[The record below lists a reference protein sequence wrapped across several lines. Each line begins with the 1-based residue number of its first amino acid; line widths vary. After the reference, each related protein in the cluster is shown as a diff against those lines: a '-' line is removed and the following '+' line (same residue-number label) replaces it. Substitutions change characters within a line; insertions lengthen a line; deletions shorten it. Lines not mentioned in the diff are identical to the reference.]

1 MMLIVF
7 LPFSLFLCG
16 ECLWES
22 HALSSPFPFPLCVP
36 RLSSPCVST
45 HSHVLS
51 CLPHVCV
58 VVATHQHCAL
68 LCCFLSS
75 LLFLCLS
82 STTITPL
89 HPLCV
94 KRVCVG
100 NGKEDEQTCV
110 IQKACG
116 KRGEKKRNRR
126 PHVVSTPCHQP
137 WSQPCPHTLH
147 FTLLTTSLAFLLLWS
162 SLFLCCSFCLEDKR
176 RMVCVMSNKHTK
188 VALLFLCQPSFS
200 NHLFLLVTS
209 PHSCHCGVVM
219 SVTCPIHATN
229 ETK

>member
-75 LLFLCLS
+75 LLFLCLFHHHHPS
-82 STTITPL
+82 SPL
-89 HPLCV
+89 VCV

-110 IQKACG
+110 IQKRVE
-116 KRGEKKRNRR
+116 KRGAKRETEDHMWCQHLVTN
-126 PHVVSTPCHQP
+126 PGPNHAHTP
-137 WSQPCPHTLH
+137 
-147 FTLLTTSLAFLLLWS
+147 FTSLFSPQVLLS
-162 SLFLCCSFCLEDKR
+162 SCCGP
-176 RMVCVMSNKHTK
+176 H
-188 VALLFLCQPSFS
+188 SFS
-200 NHLFLLVTS
+200 VAPF
-209 PHSCHCGVVM
+209 
-219 SVTCPIHATN
+219 
-229 ETK
+229 

>member
-75 LLFLCLS
+75 LLFLCLFHHHHPS
-82 STTITPL
+82 SPL
-89 HPLCV
+89 VCV

-110 IQKACG
+110 IQKRVEKGVQKEKQKTACG
-116 KRGEKKRNRR
+116 VNTLS
-126 PHVVSTPCHQP
+126 STLVPTTPTHPSLHSSHHKSCFP
-137 WSQPCPHTLH
+137 LAVALTL
-147 FTLLTTSLAFLLLWS
+147 S
-162 SLFLCCSFCLEDKR
+162 
-176 RMVCVMSNKHTK
+176 
-188 VALLFLCQPSFS
+188 LLFL
-200 NHLFLLVTS
+200 LFGFQTRGEWFV
-209 PHSCHCGVVM
+209 
-219 SVTCPIHATN
+219 
-229 ETK
+229 

>member
-1 MMLIVF
+1 MLIVF

-100 NGKEDEQTCV
+100 KGKEDEQTCV

-116 KRGEKKRNRR
+116 KGVQKEKQKTTCGVNTLS
-126 PHVVSTPCHQP
+126 PTLVPTTPTHPSLHSSHHKSCFP
-137 WSQPCPHTLH
+137 LAVALTL
-147 FTLLTTSLAFLLLWS
+147 SLLL
-162 SLFLCCSFCLEDKR
+162 
-176 RMVCVMSNKHTK
+176 
-188 VALLFLCQPSFS
+188 LL
-200 NHLFLLVTS
+200 
-209 PHSCHCGVVM
+209 
-219 SVTCPIHATN
+219 A
-229 ETK
+229 

>member
-51 CLPHVCV
+51 CLPHVCGGCHTPTLCPAV
-58 VVATHQHCAL
+58 L
-68 LCCFLSS
+68 LPLQSS
-75 LLFLCLS
+75 LSVSLFHHHHPS
-82 STTITPL
+82 SPL
-89 HPLCV
+89 VCV

-116 KRGEKKRNRR
+116 KRCKKRNRR

-137 WSQPCPHTLH
+137 WSQPHPHPLH
-147 FTLLTTSLAFLLLWS
+147 FTLLTTSPAFLLL
-162 SLFLCCSFCLEDKR
+162 
-176 RMVCVMSNKHTK
+176 
-188 VALLFLCQPSFS
+188 
-200 NHLFLLVTS
+200 
-209 PHSCHCGVVM
+209 
-219 SVTCPIHATN
+219 
-229 ETK
+229 

>member
-116 KRGEKKRNRR
+116 KRGAKRETEDHMWCQHLVIN
-126 PHVVSTPCHQP
+126 PGPNHAHSP
-137 WSQPCPHTLH
+137 
-147 FTLLTTSLAFLLLWS
+147 FTSLFFSPQVLLS
-162 SLFLCCSFCLEDKR
+162 SCCG
-176 RMVCVMSNKHTK
+176 HH
-188 VALLFLCQPSFS
+188 SFS
-200 NHLFLLVTS
+200 AGPFWLSDKMNGLCDVKQAHKKWHSFSCASPLSPITSFFLSLHLTLALV
-209 PHSCHCGVVM
+209 VL
-219 SVTCPIHATN
+219 
-229 ETK
+229 